1 MSLVEGI
8 GDEIIQF
15 LGVLLVIVLGVIAW
29 CSTRISEIPQIR
41 TILIVER
48 RSQNETNQ
56 SSSNAGRS
64 TTAQLDRNLC
74 ENHIPNE
81 NSPVDSGDKNKVTS
95 QSGDISARP
104 EIQGTSENVVH
115 EQDSNSQSSYET
127 NTNEASNVQEE
138 AKPEAEST
146 TDNIRIRLKY
156 LNDDQKLVEGRLQE
170 LLGDFKKRHFSV
182 ELSRQKRIRLIFNG
196 QVLQS
201 DDQTLQGCGLYD
213 NCVVHCLIHAQ
224 QNTNRTNSQ
233 SNTNTSP
240 PDWNL
245 GVLLY
250 TCLSLV
256 LGFAWFFRYQYS
268 HLFTLTTTAALV
280 SLTGMFAVSIIGM
293 YVNDEE
299 AVPS

>member
-1 MSLVEGI
+1 MRSIDTCFSQVFFILS
-8 GDEIIQF
+8 Q
-15 LGVLLVIVLGVIAW
+15 LLKVKSNI
-29 CSTRISEIPQIR
+29 
-41 TILIVER
+41 ER
-48 RSQNETNQ
+48 FHTFSR
-56 SSSNAGRS
+56 
-64 TTAQLDRNLC
+64 
-74 ENHIPNE
+74 
-81 NSPVDSGDKNKVTS
+81 
-95 QSGDISARP
+95 
-104 EIQGTSENVVH
+104 
-115 EQDSNSQSSYET
+115 
-127 NTNEASNVQEE
+127 
-138 AKPEAEST
+138 
-146 TDNIRIRLKY
+146 
-156 LNDDQKLVEGRLQE
+156 
-170 LLGDFKKRHFSV
+170 RHFSV

-233 SNTNTSP
+233 SQTNTSP

-250 TCLSLV
+250 TCLSIV